1 MEIKVAWHELKKTYP
16 WIPKKALNKND
27 LRRLDELQEGDI
39 VKVESGGRVFYAYF
53 ENGDRIIFKIFSEK
67 EPNPIRSFQCALQRA
82 LAYRKKLRLNSNA
95 MRLFFSEADRF
106 PGIIIDDYEE
116 IAVVQITSQG
126 LRPYASDLLDCVKE
140 TIGKN
145 QVMVKSEFI
154 EQTDSQRLVRILE
167 GDVQFYVDLG
177 QGHKTGFYLDQR
189 ANRLFLSKFAESN
202 SRVLDLF
209 CYTGGFGVHFL
220 KQGAKEVTFV
230 DESSKAI
237 ELLEENLRINK
248 LSGAKIFRKDSFEF
262 LRNHQERETYDII
275 VCDPPAFTSKREHQ
289 HNALVGFKKL
299 ANLCVKILKD
309 NGIFVLFSCS
319 WHISLV
325 HLEEV
330 LKEVS
335 NECQSSVLI
344 THYLL
349 QDVDHPYL
357 LNFPPSL
364 YLKGV
369 VCRVI
374 RNK

>member
-27 LRRLDELQEGDI
+27 LRRLNELQDGDI
-39 VKVESGGRVFYAYF
+39 VKVESGGRVFFAYF

-82 LAYRKKLRLNSNA
+82 LAYRKKFRLNSNA

-106 PGIIIDDYEE
+106 PGIIIDDYED

-126 LRPYASDLLDCVKE
+126 LRRYASDLLDCVKE

-145 QVMVKSEFI
+145 EVMVKSEFI
-154 EQTDSQRLVRILE
+154 EQTDSQRLVRIFE
-167 GDVQFYVDLG
+167 GEVQFYVDLG

-220 KQGAKEVTFV
+220 KQGAREVIFV

-237 ELLEENLRINK
+237 ELLQENLRVNK
-248 LSGAKIFRKDSFEF
+248 LSGAEIFRKDSFEF
-262 LRNHQERETYDII
+262 LKNHQERQTYDII

-299 ANLCVKILKD
+299 ASLCVKILKD

-319 WHISLV
+319 WHISLA

-357 LNFPPSL
+357 LSFPPSL

-369 VCRVI
+369 VCRVS